1 MLCFLY
7 TIDIGG
13 IHMPALS
20 LLIKPA
26 SGNCNMRCRYC
37 FYADELDNREIRS
50 YGKMSVDTMH
60 TIVDKAMEYGDYECT
75 IAFQGGEPTLAG
87 LDFYR
92 DLVAYVTAHENPK
105 KLKIHYAL
113 QTNGYLINEEWAAF
127 LGENHFLVGV
137 SLDGLKE
144 IHDRYRLDAAGK
156 GTYQRVISAIRLLEK
171 HQVEYNILTVVTA
184 ATARNGQK
192 IYNYFKKNHFGYQQ
206 YIECLDPIGE
216 EPGQHEYSLTP
227 EKYGEFLKSMFDAW
241 YLDMRSGTYVYN
253 RYFENLM
260 MIMAG
265 QQPESCN
272 MRGVCGKQWVFEADG
287 SVYPCDFYALDQWRL
302 GNIQE
307 NSFEEMDEKRDE
319 LGFIQWSMQ
328 QQEDCRKCR
337 WFGLC
342 RNGCRRNREPVT
354 ADSTNRN
361 YFCKSYQMFFE
372 YAYPR
377 LAEIYQLYMAGRIR
391 K

>member
-1 MLCFLY
+1 
-7 TIDIGG
+7 
-13 IHMPALS
+13 MPALS

-287 SVYPCDFYALDQWRL
+287 SVYPCDFYALDQWCL
-302 GNIQE
+302 GNINK
-307 NSFEEMDEKRDE
+307 NSFEEMDQKRDE
-319 LGFIQWSMQ
+319 LGFIQWSMR
-328 QQEDCRKCR
+328 QQEDCQKCR

-354 ADSTNRN
+354 AEHTNRN

-377 LAEIYQLYMAGRIR
+377 LEEIYQLYMAGRIR

>member
-1 MLCFLY
+1 
-7 TIDIGG
+7 
-13 IHMPALS
+13 MPALS

-307 NSFEEMDEKRDE
+307 NSFEEMDEKRDG
-319 LGFIQWSMQ
+319 LGFIQWSMR
-328 QQEDCRKCR
+328 QQEGCQKCR

-354 ADSTNRN
+354 AEHTNRN

-377 LAEIYQLYMAGRIR
+377 LEEIYQLYMAGRIR